1 MTSLRSAMFWASL
14 LLAPVA
20 HADQS
25 RFSTGPVIAEYG
37 PVADVEGAA
46 PIPAHARFKVV
57 FDVSEGAEPGALNR
71 GIESAAR
78 FLNMHARA
86 GVRPS
91 NIRLAI
97 VVRGSATRDL
107 AVHPRPGEDN
117 ANAALIAD
125 LIAHNVDIYV
135 CGQSAAHYDVNASDL
150 LPNVR
155 LALSAMTAHAQ
166 LQQQGYTLN
175 PS

>member
-1 MTSLRSAMFWASL
+1 MTSLKFAVFCAAL

-20 HADQS
+20 YAEDS
-25 RFSTGPVIAEYG
+25 PFSAGPVINDYG
-37 PVADVEGAA
+37 RVADVEGAA
-46 PIPAHARFKVV
+46 PIPAYTRFKVV
-57 FDVSEGAEPGALNR
+57 FDVSEGAEPGEVNR

-107 AVHPRPGEDN
+107 TIHPRPGEEN
-117 ANAALIAD
+117 ANAALIAE

-135 CGQSAAHYDVNASDL
+135 CGQSAAHFGVSAGDL

-155 LALSAMTAHAQ
+155 LALSAMTEHAL

>member
-1 MTSLRSAMFWASL
+1 M
-14 LLAPVA
+14 APVA
-20 HADQS
+20 HAEES
-25 RFSTGPVIAEYG
+25 RFTTGPVIADYG
-37 PVADVEGAA
+37 PVADVEGAV
-46 PIPAHARFKVV
+46 PIAAHTRFKVV
-57 FDVSEGAEPGALNR
+57 FDVSEGAEPGAVNR

-91 NIRLAI
+91 NIRIAV
-97 VVRGSATRDL
+97 VVRGSATRDVSL
-107 AVHPRPGEDN
+107 HPRPGEEN

-125 LIAHNVDIYV
+125 LIAHHVDIYV
-135 CGQSAAHYDVNASDL
+135 CGQSAAHYEVASSDL

-155 LALSAMTAHAQ
+155 LALSAMTAHAL

-175 PS
+175 P

>member
-1 MTSLRSAMFWASL
+1 MISLRSAAFLAAL

-20 HADQS
+20 YAEDS
-25 RFSTGPVIAEYG
+25 PFSNGPVIANYG
-37 PVADVEGAA
+37 PVANVEGAA
-46 PIPAHARFKVV
+46 PIPAHTRFKVV
-57 FDVSEGAEPGALNR
+57 FDVSEGAEPGAVNHGL
-71 GIESAAR
+71 ESAAR

-86 GVRPS
+86 GVRPG

-97 VVRGSATRDL
+97 VVRGSATRDV
-107 AVHPRPGEDN
+107 AVHPRPDEDN

-135 CGQSAAHYDVNASDL
+135 CGQSAAHFGVAAGDL

-155 LALSAMTAHAQ
+155 LALSAMTAQAL

-175 PS
+175 P